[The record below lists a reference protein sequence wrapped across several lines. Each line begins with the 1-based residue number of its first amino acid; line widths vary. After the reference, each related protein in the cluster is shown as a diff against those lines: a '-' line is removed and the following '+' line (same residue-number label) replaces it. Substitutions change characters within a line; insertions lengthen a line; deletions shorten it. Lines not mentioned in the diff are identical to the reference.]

1 MKKNINNDPLLQ
13 YCEWMDKRVSTE
25 VLIGIFC
32 VCLLLA
38 AFVA

>member
-1 MKKNINNDPLLQ
+1 MKKNSNDPLLQ
-13 YCEWMDKRVSTE
+13 YCAWMDKRVSTE

-38 AFVA
+38 AFVV